1 MTDKV
6 SIVQDD
12 PTTNMRKMQALSS
25 GVKPVER
32 GMLLVLLSSI
42 CAITV
47 LLDIY
52 PPPITTFTVLIV
64 YAAVFSILKLYA
76 REHQS
81 VDRAATRERE
91 SESTQPLVSIVVPA
105 HNEELVLAT
114 TIKSILQ
121 LDYPDFE
128 LIVVDDRSTDQTA
141 AVLRSM
147 QAIGDSRFKYITRAS
162 EYRPGK
168 AAAINDAL
176 KQASGKLIAA
186 FDADAQVAPD
196 FLTKAVPFFANPLV
210 GAVQG
215 RKTLLNGDENLITKC
230 QKNEYYM
237 DHHFQRTRDGIRSAV
252 ELRGNGMVIRRSALE
267 EMGGLNEHALSEDLD
282 LCTRMHIA
290 GWDLR
295 FAEDAVVAEEAPV
308 TLNALFNQRMRWT
321 EGCILRYLENASTIL
336 RHKKLALRTKLD
348 SFLFILEFVG
358 PFWLLSE
365 NVVLLIK
372 WLSGTWIPQPLLF
385 AAPAMTILCMYFI
398 YASFVG
404 IYRAENGSIVKAI
417 KGTVMVYCYLSLLF
431 VPIVFRLMYKFLA
444 NKERDLSWYKTP
456 RYGAAFK

>member
-1 MTDKV
+1 
-6 SIVQDD
+6 
-12 PTTNMRKMQALSS
+12 
-25 GVKPVER
+25 
-32 GMLLVLLSSI
+32 
-42 CAITV
+42 
-47 LLDIY
+47 
-52 PPPITTFTVLIV
+52 
-64 YAAVFSILKLYA
+64 
-76 REHQS
+76 
-81 VDRAATRERE
+81 
-91 SESTQPLVSIVVPA
+91 
-105 HNEELVLAT
+105 
-114 TIKSILQ
+114 
-121 LDYPDFE
+121 
-128 LIVVDDRSTDQTA
+128 
-141 AVLRSM
+141 
-147 QAIGDSRFKYITRAS
+147 
-162 EYRPGK
+162 
-168 AAAINDAL
+168 
-176 KQASGKLIAA
+176 
-186 FDADAQVAPD
+186 
-196 FLTKAVPFFANPLV
+196 
-210 GAVQG
+210 
-215 RKTLLNGDENLITKC
+215 
-230 QKNEYYM
+230 M